1 MNSIFGSYQSSS
13 SDVCI
18 ILLHSFLWKVLES
31 RIGRQDVGRMWANP
45 FAAVPI
51 PVPEQADEW
60 EGVSV
65 SKPFQV
71 HQTEVEVIT
80 VDDEVDNV
88 GELLLKIPSNITV
101 VRQTDKVSLNI

>member
-18 ILLHSFLWKVLES
+18 ILLHIFLLKVLES
-31 RIGRQDVGRMWANP
+31 RIGRQDVGQANP

-80 VDDEVDNV
+80 MEEEVDNV
-88 GELLLKIPSNITV
+88 GEVLLKIPSNITV